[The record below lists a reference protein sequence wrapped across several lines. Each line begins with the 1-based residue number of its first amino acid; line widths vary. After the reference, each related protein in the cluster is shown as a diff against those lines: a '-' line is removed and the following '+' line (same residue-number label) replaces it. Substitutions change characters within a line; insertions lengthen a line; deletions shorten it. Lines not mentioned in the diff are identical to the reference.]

1 MNTVTCKRC
10 DLVNLDTTSACKRCG
25 TRLEIFVNSQI
36 TSDPGDSGIYTAE
49 AAALVDVH
57 ATGPTYERP
66 FSPSYR
72 PMRRDLPYATHI
84 AKKKGLAVLSLVL
97 GIVAMPPVSLLVGGA
112 VVWILAYIF
121 GTVGAIIGGLLIL
134 LAIPG
139 GIASGIT
146 AIVKANRMPKT
157 YGGKG
162 IAIAGVAVSC
172 VALMTVPLIAAIAIP
187 NLLAARRA
195 ANESTA
201 VAAMQ
206 RIGSAQLTYAKDV
219 GNGYCAEIP
228 TLGGLT
234 LIDMQ
239 TAKGELNGYRFYVT
253 SLPGGGC
260 EIHGVPKT
268 LSDGNRSFYLS
279 TTEKLLRAGLKEGL
293 PAGPSDPLIGA
304 TGRAPVRQSSAQPST
319 R

>member
-1 MNTVTCKRC
+1 MNTITCKRC
-10 DLVNLDTTSACKRCG
+10 DLVNLDTSSSCKRCG
-25 TRLEIFVNSQI
+25 TRLEVFANAHAP
-36 TSDPGDSGIYTAE
+36 SDPGDTGIYTTE

-57 ATGPTYERP
+57 ETGPSYERP
-66 FSPSYR
+66 FEPSSG
-72 PMRRDLPYATHI
+72 PIRRALPYKTHI
-84 AKKKGLAVLSLVL
+84 AKKKGLAILSLVL
-97 GIVAMPPVSLLVGGA
+97 GIVAMPPVSLVIGA
-112 VVWILAYIF
+112 
-121 GTVGAIIGGLLIL
+121 LLIGFLAVFMGTAGVVTGAL
-134 LAIPG
+134 LVLLTIPG
-139 GIASGIT
+139 SIASGVA

-162 IAIAGVAVSC
+162 IAIAGVAISC
-172 VALMTVPLIAAIAIP
+172 VALLTVPLIAAIAIP
-187 NLLAARRA
+187 NLMAARRA
-195 ANESTA
+195 ANEGTA

-206 RIGSAQLTYAKDV
+206 RIGSAQLVYAKDV

-234 LIDMQ
+234 LIDME

-268 LSDGNRSFYLS
+268 LSDGSRSFYLS
-279 TTEKLLRAGLKEGL
+279 TTEKLLRAGLKEGS
-293 PAGPSDPLIGA
+293 PAGPSDPLVGA
-304 TGRAPVRQSSAQPST
+304 AGRTPVRQSSAQPPT

>member
-10 DLVNLDTTSACKRCG
+10 DLVNLDTTSTCKRCG
-25 TRLEIFVNSQI
+25 TRLEVFTNIHTTI
-36 TSDPGDSGIYTAE
+36 DPSDSGIYTAE

-57 ATGPTYERP
+57 ETGPTYERP
-66 FSPSYR
+66 FEPSSR
-72 PMRRDLPYATHI
+72 PMRRSMPYATHL
-84 AKKKGLAVLSLVL
+84 AKRKGLAVLSLVL

-112 VVWILAYIF
+112 VVWLFAYLF
-121 GTVGAIIGGLLIL
+121 GTAGAVIGGLLIL

-139 GIASGIT
+139 GVASGIA

-162 IAIAGVAVSC
+162 IAIAGIAISG
-172 VALMTVPLIAAIAIP
+172 VALLTVPLIAAIAIP
-187 NLLAARRA
+187 NVMAARRA

-201 VAAMQ
+201 LAAMQ
-206 RIGSAQLTYAKDV
+206 RITSAQLMYAKDV

-234 LIDMQ
+234 LIDME
-239 TAKGELNGYRFYVT
+239 TSKGELNGYRFYVN

-268 LSDGNRSFYLS
+268 LSDGNRSFYIS
-279 TTEKLLRAGLKEGL
+279 TTEKLLRAGLREGS
-293 PAGPSDPLIGA
+293 PAGPSDPLVGA
-304 TGRAPVRQSSAQPST
+304 AGRTPVRQSSI

>member
-1 MNTVTCKRC
+1 MNTVICKRC

-25 TRLEIFVNSQI
+25 TRLEVFTNVNT

-49 AAALVDVH
+49 ATAQVDVH
-57 ATGPTYERP
+57 ATGTSYEQP
-66 FSPSYR
+66 FVPSPR
-72 PMRRDLPYATHI
+72 PMRRALPYATHI

-134 LAIPG
+134 LAIPC
-139 GIASGIT
+139 GIASGVT

-162 IAIAGVAVSC
+162 IAIAGVAISC
-172 VALMTVPLIAAIAIP
+172 VALLTVPLIAAIAIP
-187 NLLAARRA
+187 NVLASRRA

-201 VAAMQ
+201 VSAMQ
-206 RIGSAQLTYAKDV
+206 RIASAQLTYAKDV
-219 GNGYCAEIP
+219 GNGYCAEIM

-234 LIDMQ
+234 LIDMT
-239 TAKGELNGYRFYVT
+239 TAKGELSGYRFYVI

-268 LSDGNRSFYLS
+268 LSDGNRSFYIS
-279 TTEKLLRAGLKEGL
+279 TTEKLLRAGLKKGS
-293 PAGPSDPLIGA
+293 PAGPSDPLVSA
-304 TGRAPVRQSSAQPST
+304 TGREPLRQSSAQTPN